1 MVSKTNNIK
10 ISIGSFDL
18 VKGVAMILIVITH
31 MTSHY
36 DLGSLLPNNIF
47 FKTLGFLILIIGI
60 GVNPV
65 FFMIKGYTFKE
76 KSIKKYAKKSFSECI
91 IPYFYTMIAVAALF
105 PIVNSLQY
113 GFRLGA
119 FKEASRW
126 VLALLFGLHD
136 PYAEQKVIFG
146 IEVRACWVAWY
157 LLTMFLSA
165 NLLNL
170 IIKVKNKA
178 GQIALTILSIMTGY
192 LLSLINFTY
201 FCLPQGLIA
210 VGYCYAGYCLKQLNF
225 FQKKQCIQIGVCF
238 ILLAATVWEALS
250 GNCSLSYN
258 IYKYG
263 PLEIVGTSC
272 AGLLLLVLSIYA
284 NQLKWKCLD
293 WIKQIGVY
301 TLWIMC
307 IHSVELICFPWDK
320 IVKCLPQFPLLAFA
334 IEIVLKIL
342 IFYVSCNVLKKI
354 SRSKYRRMKTA
365 K

>member
-1 MVSKTNNIK
+1 MVSKTNNNK

-18 VKGVAMILIVITH
+18 VKGVAMILIVIKH

-36 DLGSLLPNNIF
+36 DLSFLLSDNIY
-47 FKTLGFLILIIGI
+47 FKTLGFLFLAIEVGI
-60 GVNPV
+60 NPV
-65 FFMIKGYTFKE
+65 FFIIKGYSFKE
-76 KSIKKYAKKSFSECI
+76 KPVKKIVKKSFSECI
-91 IPYFYTMIAVAALF
+91 IPYFYTMVAVAVLF

-126 VLALLFGLHD
+126 VLAFLFGLHD

-157 LLTMFLSA
+157 LLTMFLST

-178 GQIALTILSIMTGY
+178 GQIALTMLSIMTGY

-225 FQKKQCIQIGVCF
+225 FQKKQCIQIGTCL
-238 ILLAATVWEALS
+238 ILLAATIWETLS
-250 GNCSLSYN
+250 GNFNMAYN
-258 IYKYG
+258 IYQNG
-263 PLEIVGTSC
+263 LFEIVGTSC
-272 AGLLLLVLSIYA
+272 AGLLFLVLSIYA

-293 WIKQIGVY
+293 WFKQVGVY

-307 IHSVELICFPWDK
+307 IHSVELICIPWDK
-320 IVKCLPQFPLLAFA
+320 IVNCLPQFPLLAFA

-342 IFYVSCNVLKKI
+342 IFYVSCNALKKI
-354 SRSKYRRMKTA
+354 SRSKYRRMKTP